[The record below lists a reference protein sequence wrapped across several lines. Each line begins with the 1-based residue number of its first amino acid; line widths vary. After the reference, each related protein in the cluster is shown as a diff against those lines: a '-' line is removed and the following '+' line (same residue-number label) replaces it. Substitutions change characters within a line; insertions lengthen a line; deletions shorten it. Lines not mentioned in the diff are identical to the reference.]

1 MSIKNQNYAHEKV
14 WHLTF
19 FSVIF
24 LFEFIDQKFEFF
36 KGGGGG
42 SWPLS
47 CISAHV
53 YNYISIEFFF
63 FQSSKGDKGGSG
75 GADGTLEDLAE
86 ESFSECL
93 AQTELRSNSAYCL
106 LNGFGEKR
114 IRFFYFL
121 VPVFVL
127 VFRIKT
133 LQIKYNLFRLNLG
146 ELHWMETPIVVKG
159 RCLKDLTGSW
169 VGKIFVLAFKL
180 SRRKYIFTVYEW
192 VLIQYLP

>member
-1 MSIKNQNYAHEKV
+1 MAFDFFLGN
-14 WHLTF
+14 
-19 FSVIF
+19 FSVIIHWPEVWIF
-24 LFEFIDQKFEFF
+24 QK
-36 KGGGGG
+36 GGG
-42 SWPLS
+42 SWPPP
-47 CISAHV
+47 V
-53 YNYISIEFFF
+53 YLHKLTTIFQMDIFF

-93 AQTELRSNSAYCL
+93 NQTELRSNSTYCL

-133 LQIKYNLFRLNLG
+133 LQIRYNLFWLNLR
-146 ELHWMETPIVVKG
+146 ELHWMETPIVVRG
-159 RCLKDLTGSW
+159 RCLKTGSW